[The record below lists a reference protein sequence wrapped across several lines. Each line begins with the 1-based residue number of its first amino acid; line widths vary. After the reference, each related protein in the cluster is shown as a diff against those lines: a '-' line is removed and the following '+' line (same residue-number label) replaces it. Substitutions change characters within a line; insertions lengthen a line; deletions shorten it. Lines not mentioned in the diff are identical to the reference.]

1 MARWHRLA
9 LAALFSVGCNKST
22 ISAVQPS
29 IAVQSVNG
37 GTLGALTFPLIAY
50 DSSESQTIV
59 IQSQSNA
66 DLQVSLALSGAQ
78 AADFSVSPSMPF
90 TVPGTQSQMVN
101 VEFAPPLPSP
111 IPSGIQQA
119 SATLTVSSNDP
130 NHPTIPVTLGGKA
143 GAPELQ
149 VCWVL
154 PDGGS
159 ACAPGGAVTADFGT
173 WPPGVTSQPPQ
184 EIDVTDLNAVP
195 LTLTSLLLD
204 QQAMSAGF
212 ALVTPVSTPVTLS
225 PAAGLSLALQLTLTP
240 QSALLA
246 DGGAIDAGLFGHL
259 LVQGND
265 PRLSG
270 AVSMELAGAVVPT
283 NPPLACIGV
292 SQIDYVEGHSVV
304 LDAGIPFPD
313 QVVTPPGPLD
323 IVHLTGKVSPECST
337 DLTDGGSLGYNFAAI
352 VPAGSDAGLQPVAG
366 ASWEQTL
373 QFDQSGRYVVSL
385 VVTNMYSQ
393 PSTNNADAGFD
404 VAPQGGLSA
413 LLTWQSPLSV
423 DLDLHLVRV
432 LDGGPPP
439 GQLVN
444 STTEDCFF
452 CNCLNPSN
460 YSGGSPCDSPGTTYP
475 TALNWGASASEN
487 PFLVASYRYQPFPSV
502 AEDLVK
508 LPQPTPGT
516 QYDLYVHYYKASQG
530 QADAGCNV
538 DGDCTDPAYPSC
550 ADNECMPLV
559 TATLQTFV
567 AGREIDGGSP
577 LMFSLGHLCD
587 LWHAGT
593 LQWIGAGVVLP
604 DGGITPPNFIFVPR
618 TSPSDLTN
626 NQGAI
631 PITNLTC
638 PTL

>member
-1 MARWHRLA
+1 MARRIELA
-9 LAALFSVGCNKST
+9 LVLLFAVGCNKST
-22 ISAVQPS
+22 IATVQPS
-29 IAVQSVNG
+29 IAVQSANG
-37 GTLGALTFPLIAY
+37 GSLGTLTFPLIAY
-50 DSSESQTIV
+50 DSSEQQAIV

-66 DLQVSLALSGAQ
+66 DLEVSLALSGAQ
-78 AADFSVSPSMPF
+78 AADFSVSPSAAF
-90 TVPGTQSQMVN
+90 TVPGTQSQMVI
-101 VEFAPPLPSP
+101 VQFAPPLPSP
-111 IPSGIQQA
+111 IPSGVQQA
-119 SATLTVSSNDP
+119 SATLTVTSNDP
-130 NHPTIPVTLGGKA
+130 VHGQILVTLSGKA

-159 ACAPGGAVTADFGT
+159 ACNPGGAVTADFGT
-173 WPPGVTSQPPQ
+173 WPPGVTSHPAQ

-195 LTLTSLLLD
+195 LTVSSLLLD

-212 ALVTPVSTPVTLS
+212 ALVTPVATPVTLS
-225 PAAGLSLALQLTLTP
+225 PASGLSLALQLTLTP

-246 DGGAIDAGLFGHL
+246 DGGNIDAGLFGHL

-270 AVSMELAGAVVPT
+270 AVSMGLAGAVVPS
-283 NPPLACIGV
+283 NPPVACIGV

-313 QVVTPPGPLD
+313 Q
-323 IVHLTGKVSPECST
+323 I
-337 DLTDGGSLGYNFAAI
+337 FAVM

-439 GQLVN
+439 SQLVN

-475 TALNWGASASEN
+475 TSLNWGNSAAED
-487 PFLVASYRYQPFPSV
+487 PFLVASYRYEPFPSV

-530 QADAGCNV
+530 QADAGCNG
-538 DGDCTDPAYPSC
+538 DGDCTDPAFPSC

-559 TATLQTFV
+559 TATLQTFI

-577 LMFSLGHLCD
+577 ISFSLSHLCD

-593 LQWIGAGVVLP
+593 LQWIGPGIVLP
-604 DGGITPPNFIFVPR
+604 DGGITPPTFSFVPR

-626 NQGAI
+626 NQGAN